1 MRGAGV
7 GDGLGEGDGV
17 GDGVCA
23 RASSGSF
30 EAAIPA
36 TPSAGRLL
44 TKFRLAMFASF
55 ARGAL
60 VFFFICFGDQM
71 QMYAEITT
79 EGIKYAGSKLKL
91 LPHILR
97 LAEKVQPQTVFDG
110 FSGTTRVSQAFAQAG
125 YRVIANDIAIWSKVF
140 AECYLLSPH
149 PLEHYQKLMDHL
161 NALPGRHGWFT
172 EHYGSADGLK
182 KPWQQHNTLKLDAI
196 REEIEHLSGHEKVV
210 ALTSLIL
217 AMDEVDST
225 LGHYASY
232 LSEWSLRSYREMKL
246 RLPRIIPKT
255 KGHEVHQADIFDIV
269 SNVEADLAYYDPPYG
284 SNNDKMPPSRVRY
297 ASYYHL
303 WTSICLFDKPE
314 LFGKAKRRVD
324 TSDTLSASVFE
335 DFRRTKSTRFVVVE
349 AIDRL
354 LKQTHTKH
362 IILSYSS
369 GGRATAEELNDV
381 IRSSGKLL
389 EVVEIDYQRNVMGGM
404 RWTHEWVRDAEHK
417 NREFL
422 FLIER

>member
-1 MRGAGV
+1 
-7 GDGLGEGDGV
+7 
-17 GDGVCA
+17 
-23 RASSGSF
+23 
-30 EAAIPA
+30 
-36 TPSAGRLL
+36 
-44 TKFRLAMFASF
+44 
-55 ARGAL
+55 
-60 VFFFICFGDQM
+60 M
-71 QMYAEITT
+71 QRYAEITT

-125 YRVIANDIAIWSKVF
+125 YRVIANDVAVWSRVF
-140 AECYLLSPH
+140 GECYLLSPH
-149 PLEHYQKLMDHL
+149 PREHYQDLIDHL
-161 NALPGRHGWFT
+161 NALPGRDGWFT
-172 EHYGSADGLK
+172 EHYGKPDGLK
-182 KPWQQHNTLKLDAI
+182 KPWQRHNTLKLDAI
-196 REEIEHLSGHEKVV
+196 RAEIERLDNNEKAV

-225 LGHYASY
+225 IGHYASY
-232 LSEWSLRSYREMKL
+232 LSEWSPRSHREMKL

-255 KGHEVHQADIFDIV
+255 REHVVGQSDVFEIASKID
-269 SNVEADLAYYDPPYG
+269 ADLAYYDPPYG

-303 WTSICLFDKPE
+303 WTSICLFDNPP
-314 LFGKAKRRVD
+314 LFGKAKRRAD

-335 DFRRTKSTRFVVVE
+335 DFRRNETGRFVVVE
-349 AIDRL
+349 AIERL
-354 LKQTHTKH
+354 LQQTNTKH

-369 GGRATAEELNDV
+369 GGRATADELNDV

-389 EVVEIDYQRNVMGGM
+389 EVIAIDYKRNVMGGM
-404 RWTHEWVRDAEHK
+404 RWTNEWVRDVDET

-422 FLIER
+422 FLIERL